1 MAHPLKT
8 ILMALRNLLRG
19 GRRTVSTL
27 LAISVGLVGLT
38 LLDGYVT
45 YSMAGLRENVIRSG
59 TGHLQIVKSAAF
71 FDEGD
76 TDPFPFMLD
85 DARGIEKE
93 LRAMPEVKDVVPGF
107 SFTAVASATG
117 KTSTVMVTALPIAQ
131 ARANLSDRGIDH
143 GRDLEPG
150 ESGRILVGRGVAR
163 KLGFVA
169 FRHSPPSRNKLFRTQ
184 NPTTKLGLAPGA
196 VLSLFALSTGGGVN
210 TQSYAISGTTATI
223 IAALDNVSV
232 FMDLGDAQSLIG
244 SDAVPQL
251 IVFLKDTADSAKVAQ
266 ILRGTS
272 PGSALSGLTVR
283 TWEELSPYYRQ
294 ANSAYQLVLAVARL
308 IVLIVALFSISGT
321 LSLAVME
328 RLREMG
334 TLRAFGTR
342 RPRVLFMLLFE
353 GLILGIGGALIGCLA
368 GSAISGLI
376 NGLGGITMPPQPGT
390 SSAIRIFFT
399 PEVSKFF
406 ANAGWVLVASVAGA
420 LFPGMLASRR
430 PIADLLR
437 AH

>member
-1 MAHPLKT
+1 MEHPVKT

-19 GRRTVSTL
+19 GRRTASTL
-27 LAISVGLVGLT
+27 FAISVGLIGLT

-45 YSMAGLRENVIRSG
+45 YSMRGLRENVIHSG
-59 TGHLQIVKSAAF
+59 TGHLQVVKSAAF

-85 DARGIEKE
+85 NAGAVERE
-93 LRAMPEVKDVVPGF
+93 LRAMPEVKDVVPGI
-107 SFTAVASATG
+107 SFTAVASAHG
-117 KTSTVMVTALPIAQ
+117 KTSTVMVSALPIERT
-131 ARANLSDRGIDH
+131 RANLTDRGIDR
-143 GRDLEPG
+143 GKDLAPG
-150 ESGRILVGRGVAR
+150 DSGRILMGRGVAR
-163 KLGFVA
+163 
-169 FRHSPPSRNKLFRTQ
+169 T
-184 NPTTKLGLAPGA
+184 LGLAPGESI
-196 VLSLFALSTGGGVN
+196 SLFALSKGGGVN
-210 TQSYAISGTTATI
+210 TQSYVVSGTTATI

-244 SDAVPQL
+244 SPAVPQL
-251 IVFLKDTADSAKVAQ
+251 IVFLKSTADSTRVAR
-266 ILRGTS
+266 ILRGA
-272 PGSALSGLTVR
+272 PAGSALSGLAVR

-342 RPRVLFMLLFE
+342 RPRMLFMLLFE
-353 GLILGIGGALIGCLA
+353 GLFLGIGGALIGCLA
-368 GSAISGLI
+368 GGAVSGFI
-376 NGLGGITMPPQPGT
+376 NTLGGITMPPQPGT
-390 SSAIRIFFT
+390 SSAIRILFT

-406 ANAGWVLVASVAGA
+406 ANAGWVLAASVAGA
-420 LFPGMLASRR
+420 VFPGMLASRR

-437 AH
+437 AR